1 MIDAFFVQMEGR
13 PSGNTQLAGN
23 STEIAPAAAT
33 NRIGSD
39 PIRTEGQ
46 NLNPTQMEIGGNPH
60 QIGSDPIRTATLHEL
75 GGSSLPSGNQDFVPA
90 RPTSAPVRIGN
101 PTQLQHQAPR
111 FGTGDPDRIGTSD
124 PNRAPLHNPPRFS
137 EPQQGGTSEPNR
149 MTCQAPYTLPHSS
162 ELNAGGTS
170 SGLVNLQQLFEGDRL
185 ANLIE
190 RLSRGRTY
198 QNDMDDVNHNPFT
211 QEIRNS
217 RNPPDFKLPQLEP
230 YNGRADP
237 TVHLMRYKRHMEVQ
251 SASENV
257 MAKCFPLF
265 LADITSMWI
274 RQLETESIYNWNML
288 VARFLEQFR
297 VHIARPKN
305 VMSLTAIKQRPR
317 ETPRSFLERSN
328 VAAASVIPLKCP
340 QY

>member
-1 MIDAFFVQMEGR
+1 MVKRKKDGTFSRAEDVGTEGARNEASQEASSHENPSAYLTRDEMDGVLDELRTQMARQDDLLRKQQEMIDQFFARMEGR

-23 STEIAPAAAT
+23 STEIAPAAAA

-46 NLNPTQMEIGGNPH
+46 NLNSTQMEMGDIPH
-60 QIGSDPIRTATLHEL
+60 RIGSDPIRTATLHEP
-75 GGSSLPSGNQDFVPA
+75 GGSSLPSGNQGFAPV
-90 RPTSAPVRIGN
+90 RPTSAPVRVGN
-101 PTQLQHQAPR
+101 TTQIQHQAPQ
-111 FGTGDPDRIGTSD
+111 FGTGEPVRIGTSD
-124 PNRAPLHNPPRFS
+124 PNRAPLHNLPRFS

-211 QEIRNS
+211 
-217 RNPPDFKLPQLEP
+217 
-230 YNGRADP
+230 
-237 TVHLMRYKRHMEVQ
+237 
-251 SASENV
+251 
-257 MAKCFPLF
+257 
-265 LADITSMWI
+265 
-274 RQLETESIYNWNML
+274 
-288 VARFLEQFR
+288 
-297 VHIARPKN
+297 
-305 VMSLTAIKQRPR
+305 
-317 ETPRSFLERSN
+317 
-328 VAAASVIPLKCP
+328 
-340 QY
+340 